1 MSMANKEKNRRG
13 FWIKEIQSAPS
24 CEVRRITWNER
35 STSYNLRQA
44 LIVTKRCQLLI
55 VNCCLLLVVIGRQ
68 LLS

>member
-1 MSMANKEKNRRG
+1 MANKEKNRRG

-44 LIVTKRCQLLI
+44 LVVTKRC
-55 VNCCLLLVVIGRQ
+55 
-68 LLS
+68 